1 MSRQRRKGPRNTID
15 RRDRARRND
24 RPAKGAGQMTQRPF
38 KKLESTA
45 ALWQEYNDVI
55 AERRYKAWRQGCLKA
70 GTPKAGCEGLVVAII
85 ARYGEE
91 MAELTRRASML
102 EAKLER
108 AGVRI

>member
-1 MSRQRRKGPRNTID
+1 
-15 RRDRARRND
+15 
-24 RPAKGAGQMTQRPF
+24 MTQRPF

-70 GTPKAGCEGLVVAII
+70 GTPKAGREGLVVAII

>member
-24 RPAKGAGQMTQRPF
+24 RPAKGEATQRPF

-55 AERRYKAWRQGCLKA
+55 AERRHKAWRQGCLKA
-70 GTPKAGCEGLVVAII
+70 GTPKAGREGLVVAII

-102 EAKLER
+102 EVKLER